1 MDESGW
7 RTDERADSIRC
18 ATRFGTSGR
27 SFPCPC
33 TCNLSRLRVFNLVS
47 LSSQF
52 VFKLFVS
59 IFIWTNF
66 VSYWFETFS
75 DIILFPDIGK
85 FFENLVSQEGSKK
98 ERKRRGG
105 KKENFLSR
113 IIIEFSLSK
122 TELQNRYLKKKEE
135 NTRAEIFHPNCSTIK
150 IIENY
155 IWLLFLFFRWI
166 YDLWYFINND
176 CYTMRYINVF
186 LFSSFLIITSLQC
199 ESWKKFASFDY

>member
-113 IIIEFSLSK
+113 IIIEFSLRSKIFQKLFFISNLSK
-122 TELQNRYLKKKEE
+122 TELQNRYLKKKKKTLVLKYFTQTVLLLKNSLKIISDCYFYSFDE
-135 NTRAEIFHPNCSTIK
+135 STI
-150 IIENY
+150 
-155 IWLLFLFFRWI
+155 
-166 YDLWYFINND
+166 YDIL
-176 CYTMRYINVF
+176 
-186 LFSSFLIITSLQC
+186 
-199 ESWKKFASFDY
+199 